1 MPRPSPK
8 SPRHTARL
16 VHFKSPVGEAPHFFM
31 AVSRDG
37 DPKACQRLFPLDLEA
52 VAELLRSFETAMA
65 LHQSTRRSQLL
76 ATERMVGHA

>member
-1 MPRPSPK
+1 
-8 SPRHTARL
+8 
-16 VHFKSPVGEAPHFFM
+16 M